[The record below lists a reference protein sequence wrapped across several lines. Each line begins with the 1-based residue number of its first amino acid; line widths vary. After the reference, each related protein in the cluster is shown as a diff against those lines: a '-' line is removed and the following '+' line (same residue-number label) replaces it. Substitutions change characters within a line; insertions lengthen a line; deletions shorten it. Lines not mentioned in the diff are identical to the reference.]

1 MLNRFPLNPV
11 LPARDGARAR
21 AFYRDVLGLDLV
33 SGPDDDP
40 IMFLAGGG
48 TAIVITELPD
58 RIPPPYPV
66 VSFLVAEIEG
76 LVEQLRSRGVG
87 FESLPDAS
95 SFAGQVG
102 TRAGDVIDFGP
113 VKTAWLKDSEGNL
126 LALNQISV

>member
-1 MLNRFPLNPV
+1 M
-11 LPARDGARAR
+11 
-21 AFYRDVLGLDLV
+21 LGLDLV

-66 VSFLVAEIEG
+66 VSFLVTEIEG
-76 LVEQLRSRGVG
+76 LVEQLRSRGAG